1 MRRPICTI
9 PQHSAQVLRKP
20 RVLPCLTDPSSL
32 HCDPVKLVLGYI
44 LLFLRGPLQNVS
56 RMLMS
61 PALRKF
67 DISNSQSENFMR
79 SVQLKLSGIIS
90 LLSVNFTYPL
100 VFPPA
105 WMWDSAASGRS
116 PAWSRWLRISSIRAV
131 SISMRASSVAAWRT
145 AVVTSYSVALS
156 RSAVADAPLPCVT
169 DMKRIVSGAKQRWST
184 QHDRGQAR
192 SRATRKER
200 RHKNAERG
208 KGVQESRCAVSQN
221 KNS

>member
-100 VFPPA
+100 VFPPLGCGLCCLWTQSSLVQVA
-105 WMWDSAASGRS
+105 PYLVDSCRQHLDAGFECGRLAYRCGHLLFS
-116 PAWSRWLRISSIRAV
+116 CFEQVRSRR
-131 SISMRASSVAAWRT
+131 
-145 AVVTSYSVALS
+145 
-156 RSAVADAPLPCVT
+156 RSATMRDGYEKNCF
-169 DMKRIVSGAKQRWST
+169 WSQT
-184 QHDRGQAR
+184 
-192 SRATRKER
+192 EM
-200 RHKNAERG
+200 
-208 KGVQESRCAVSQN
+208 V
-221 KNS
+221 NST